1 MQDYLLVKFS
11 LDKSF
16 KDFIENN
23 INNFENIGFEV
34 DDPDEKRELLSELP
48 EWEVSG
54 LEIEDDG
61 QIHYGVYF
69 EETNQ
74 GRRELQNLI
83 DFLSENI
90 EDFSYVSE
98 HIDNSNWED
107 EWKKSYTS
115 FTIGKYIL
123 IKPSWEEVDEE
134 DKVVIEIEPK
144 MAFGTGTHETTSM
157 CMEYVENDDFSGK
170 DVLDIGCGSGILSI
184 LAKKIGARNV
194 DACDIDPI
202 AIESTIDNARINQVE
217 VNAFESDLYS
227 NVENKY
233 DVIFANILAEILVRM
248 IPHTQEYLNE
258 DGILVLSGIII
269 EKEEMVKNSLIN
281 NGYEIID
288 VMRKDEWS
296 LISAR
301 RGNV

>member
-1 MQDYLLVKFS
+1 MQDYLLIKFS
-11 LDKSF
+11 LGKEYR
-16 KDFIENN
+16 DFIDDN
-23 INNFENIGFEV
+23 INNYENIGFEV
-34 DDPDEKRELLSELP
+34 DDPDEKRELLLELP
-48 EWEVSG
+48 EWEVSDI
-54 LEIEDDG
+54 EIQDDG
-61 QIHYGVYF
+61 LIHYGVYF
-69 EETNQ
+69 EETND
-74 GRRELQNLI
+74 GRRQLQNLV

-90 EDFSYVSE
+90 DDFSYESE
-98 HIDNSNWED
+98 HIDNSNWEE

-134 DKVVIEIEPK
+134 EKIVIEIEPK

-157 CMEYVENDDFSGK
+157 CMEYVENEDFSGK

-184 LAKKIGARNV
+184 LAKKLGAKSV

-202 AIESTIDNARINQVE
+202 AIDSTNDNARINNVD

-227 NVENKY
+227 NVECKY

-248 IPHTQEYLNE
+248 IPQTEEYLNE
-258 DGILVLSGIII
+258 DGILILSGIII
-269 EKEEMVKNSLIN
+269 QREDMVKNALIE

-288 VMRKDEWS
+288 IMRKGEWS

-301 RGNV
+301 RKDV

>member
-1 MQDYLLVKFS
+1 MQDYLLIKFS
-11 LDKSF
+11 LDKEYR
-16 KDFIENN
+16 DFIDDN
-23 INNFENIGFEV
+23 INNYENIGFEV
-34 DDPDEKRELLSELP
+34 DDPDEKRELLLELP
-48 EWEVSG
+48 EWEVSDI
-54 LEIEDDG
+54 EIQDDG
-61 QIHYGVYF
+61 LIHYGVYF
-69 EETNQ
+69 EETND
-74 GRRELQNLI
+74 GRRQLQNLV

-90 EDFSYVSE
+90 DDFSYESE
-98 HIDNSNWED
+98 HIDNSNWEE

-134 DKVVIEIEPK
+134 EKIVIEIEPK

-157 CMEYVENDDFSGK
+157 CMEYVENEDFSGK

-184 LAKKIGARNV
+184 LAKKLGAKSV

-202 AIESTIDNARINQVE
+202 AIDSTNDNARINNVD
-217 VNAFESDLYS
+217 VNAFESDLFS
-227 NVENKY
+227 NVECKY

-248 IPHTQEYLNE
+248 IPQTEKYLNE

-269 EKEEMVKNSLIN
+269 QREDMVKNALIE

-288 VMRKDEWS
+288 IMRKGEWS

-301 RGNV
+301 RKDV